1 MPSSFMSWDACRNIR
16 HHGTSRESE
25 CADCSIRK
33 TKILK
38 SSSFQNFTPSPDKIR
53 IRKHSFLLPL
63 SGACYNCRVRVGQN
77 GTRFGNGARSKIIS
91 LRTYHEWPDGE
102 RAIHLCAPAP
112 ARSRPLETRREAW
125 LDTAA

>member
-63 SGACYNCRVRVGQN
+63 SGACYNCRVRVAAERDAFWERRPQQDYFPANLSRVAGRRTRDPPLRAGPGQVEAA
-77 GTRFGNGARSKIIS
+77 GN
-91 LRTYHEWPDGE
+91 EE
-102 RAIHLCAPAP
+102 
-112 ARSRPLETRREAW
+112 
-125 LDTAA
+125 